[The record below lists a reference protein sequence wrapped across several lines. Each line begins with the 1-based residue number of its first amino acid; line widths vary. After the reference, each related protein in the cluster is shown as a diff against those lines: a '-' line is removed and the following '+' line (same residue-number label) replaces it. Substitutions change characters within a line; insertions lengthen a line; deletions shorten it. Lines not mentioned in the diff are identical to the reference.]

1 MLQVV
6 WTLLAG
12 LAVFALVVIIHEWAH
27 FFVARRCGIGTEC
40 FSIGFGPTL
49 CAWKGR
55 DGTVYR
61 IAAIPLGG
69 YVKMKGGVND
79 AHKRDNLAPD
89 AFYAKPIWQ
98 RMLVILAGPVSNF
111 ILAGF
116 IFWLLLWNGQTII
129 KPVVGAVQA
138 NSIAAQAGLQRGD
151 EFLRIGGQTT
161 SNWQQVILQLATH
174 LGDAAALPVQVLRNA
189 HVISATGMELRP
201 VTLPPHP
208 LQHELLLHV
217 QHWRQDDLSPQP
229 LQSLGLSPYHPPI
242 PLRVDRVLADSPAAY
257 AGLQVGDRLLAVNG
271 QRLHNWHQI
280 DQLVNANLK
289 KGFELSIMR
298 QRQKLQVHI
307 NLAAS
312 SQDLPSVENKPLHL
326 GVEAF
331 ALPWP
336 HSMLIQQHYSPWQ
349 QIGVA
354 GQQVWFYSAMNAKV
368 LWRLLNGHL
377 SVKSLGGPIMVFQ
390 SAGQAASAGWKVYLH
405 LVAMVSLIVGFF
417 NLLPIPMVDGGVFV
431 FQVIEWVRA
440 KPAPLWLQQT
450 SSYLGFGLLIYL
462 FLQASMNDLLRFF

>member
-1 MLQVV
+1 MLQVA

-49 CAWKGR
+49 RSWKGR

-69 YVKMKGGVND
+69 YVKMKGDVND
-79 AHKRDNLAPD
+79 AHKREGLAAD
-89 AFYAKPIWQ
+89 SFYAQPIWQ

-111 ILAGF
+111 VLAGI
-116 IFWLLLWNGQTII
+116 IFWMLLWNGQTII

-138 NSIAAQAGLQRGD
+138 NSIAAQAGLQPGD

-161 SNWQQVILQLATH
+161 KDWQQVILRLATH
-174 LGDAAALPVQVLRNA
+174 LGDAAALPVQVLRDA
-189 HVISATGMELRP
+189 HGIVPAGHEAHSVAAPARP
-201 VTLPPHP
+201 QQYNLM
-208 LQHELLLHV
+208 LHV

-229 LQSLGLSPYHPPI
+229 LQSLGLRPYQPAI
-242 PLRVDRVLADSPAAY
+242 PLRVDRVLAGSPAAH
-257 AGLQVGDRLLAVNG
+257 AGLQVGDSLLAVNG
-271 QRLHNWHQI
+271 QRLHNWHQL
-280 DQLVNANLK
+280 DKLVNDNLK

-298 QRQKLQVHI
+298 QRQRLQVHI
-307 NLAAS
+307 DLAAS
-312 SQDLPSVENKPLHL
+312 TQNLPNVKNKPLHL

-336 HSMLIQQHYSPWQ
+336 QSMLIQQHYSPWQ
-349 QIGVA
+349 QVSVA
-354 GQQVWFYSAMNAKV
+354 GQQVWFYTAMNAKV
-368 LWRLLNGHL
+368 LWRLLTGHL

-390 SAGQAASAGWKVYLH
+390 SAGQAASAGWQVYLH

-417 NLLPIPMVDGGVFV
+417 NLLPIPMVDGGVFL
-431 FQVIEWVRA
+431 FQVVEWVRS